1 MKYILLL
8 SVLLMAVYNK
18 TSSVLMPDAAKS
30 FILDPVETWQGQTP
44 SSSDVLVGIR
54 YAKNLRVSKVLVNNQ
69 AYKGSY
75 SFDGETLKLQGV
87 KTSANFR
94 NGANFVELVWNN
106 GESFITV
113 IKSRKVNS

>member
-18 TSSVLMPDAAKS
+18 TSSVLMPDAAKN
-30 FILDPVETWQGQTP
+30 FILDPVEAWQGQTP
-44 SSSDVLVGIR
+44 SSKDVLIGIR
-54 YAKNLRVSKVLVNNQ
+54 YAKNLRISEVLVNNEI
-69 AYKGSY
+69 YHGDY

-87 KTSANFR
+87 KSSKNFR

-106 GESFITV
+106 GDSFLTV
-113 IKSRKVNS
+113 VKARKSNS